1 NNNNTSS
8 SGSRGFSGQPTNNN
22 NNSHHLVNHNAYL
35 NHHHQQQQQLIN
47 SKMMAAATN
56 NNNNNN
62 NNNGGDNSSSSTNS
76 SPRQQGPGSPLG
88 AGGGGGG
95 MAIPGVASPATV
107 VVGVSP
113 SQLAST
119 MAFVSGASSEQQQQQ
134 QQHSAAMRFS
144 GHTLDK
150 ATKAKV
156 HLENYYSNLIT
167 QHKERRIRH
176 ERLEETMR
184 DEGLTEEQKQEK
196 RSQHAAKETEFLRLK
211 RSRLGVE
218 DFMPLKVIGRG
229 AFGEVR
235 LVQKNDTGHVYAMKI
250 LRKADMLEKEQVAH
264 VRAERD
270 ILVEADHQ
278 WVVKM
283 YYSFQDPIN
292 LYLIMEFLPGGDM
305 MTLLMKKDTLTEECT
320 QFYIAETALAIDS
333 IHKLGFIHRD
343 IKPDNLLLDARGHI
357 KLSDFGLCT
366 GLKKSHRT
374 EFYRD
379 LSQAKPSDFTSNPM
393 DSKRRA
399 ESWKKNRRQLAY
411 STVGT
416 PDYIAPEVFKQTGY
430 GASADWWS
438 LGVIMYEMLI
448 GYPPF
453 CSEAPQET
461 YRKVMNWR
469 ETLVFPPEIPI
480 SSESRD
486 LVLHF
491 CTEEL
496 KRIGSHRGLEEIKE
510 HAFFKGVDWEHI
522 RERPAAIPVEVKS
535 IDDTSNFDDFPDV
548 ELKIPSA
555 SAKEAAEASTKDWV
569 FINYTFKRFEG
580 LTQRGVKQ
588 PRKS

>member
-1 NNNNTSS
+1 MSPYS
-8 SGSRGFSGQPTNNN
+8 RYRPLCGSDTMTVLQAP
-22 NNSHHLVNHNAYL
+22 
-35 NHHHQQQQQLIN
+35 
-47 SKMMAAATN
+47 
-56 NNNNNN
+56 
-62 NNNGGDNSSSSTNS
+62 
-76 SPRQQGPGSPLG
+76 
-88 AGGGGGG
+88 GGGCRPAASATAACRFLRWISKLGPQTGHK
-95 MAIPGVASPATV
+95 PGVLDMTATEN
-107 VVGVSP
+107 
-113 SQLAST
+113 T
-119 MAFVSGASSEQQQQQ
+119 I
-134 QQHSAAMRFS
+134 RFS
-144 GHTLDK
+144 VHTLDK

-156 HLENYYSNLIT
+156 TLENYYSNLIA
-167 QHKERRIRH
+167 QHVERKQRLAK
-176 ERLEETMR
+176 LEETLK
-184 DEGLTEEQKQEK
+184 DESLSEEQRHEK
-196 RSQHAAKETEFLRLK
+196 RLQHAQKETEFLRLK

-218 DFMPLKVIGRG
+218 DFEPLKVIGRG

-235 LVQKNDTGHVYAMKI
+235 LVQKKDTGHVYAMKI

-270 ILVEADHQ
+270 VLVEADHQ

-305 MTLLMKKDTLTEECT
+305 MTLLMKKDTLSEECT

-343 IKPDNLLLDARGHI
+343 IKPDNLLLDAKGHL

-379 LSQAKPSDFTSNPM
+379 LSQAKPSDFIITSSPM

-399 ESWKKNRRQLAY
+399 ESWKKNRRALAY

-416 PDYIAPEVFKQTGY
+416 PDYIAPEVFLQTGY
-430 GASADWWS
+430 GPACDWWS

-453 CSEAPQET
+453 CSENPQDT

-469 ETLVFPPEIPI
+469 DTLIFPAEVPI
-480 SSESRD
+480 SEEAKDTIIRFCCESDRR
-486 LVLHF
+486 LGSQKGI
-491 CTEEL
+491 EEL
-496 KRIGSHRGLEEIKE
+496 KSVP
-510 HAFFKGVDWEHI
+510 FFRGVDWEHI

-535 IDDTSNFDDFPDV
+535 IDDTSNFDEFPDV
-548 ELKIPSA
+548 KLEIPSA
-555 SAKEAAEASTKDWV
+555 PTNQDGEVQYKDWV

-580 LTQRGVKQ
+580 LTQRGTPTK
-588 PRKS
+588 K